1 MLRTGSEIVLHRLI
15 KMHWND
21 IIETKTLSA
30 NISRSSIDF
39 IYFLQRVLNEKE
51 TELNLS
57 SIFPV
62 SVFIMNSM
70 SNDS

>member
-1 MLRTGSEIVLHRLI
+1 
-15 KMHWND
+15 MHWND
-21 IIETKTLSA
+21 IIETKTLNA
-30 NISRSSIDF
+30 NISRSLIDF

-57 SIFPV
+57 SIFSV

-70 SNDS
+70 FLSNDS